1 MYRYINQ
8 NIKCVNII
16 LNNTSIS
23 NSDIDVGGLLT
34 LIKSNVRR
42 NSVNGNIVVLELD
55 FKKEWSP
62 EVRNRIR
69 DVEIIFAADGKL

>member
-1 MYRYINQ
+1 MLY
-8 NIKCVNII
+8 II
-16 LNNTSIS
+16 LSHANIPI
-23 NSDIDVGGLLT
+23 SDIDVGGLLT

-42 NSVNGNIVVLELD
+42 NSVNGNIAVLELD

-62 EVRNRIR
+62 EIRNRIR

>member
-1 MYRYINQ
+1 M
-8 NIKCVNII
+8 
-16 LNNTSIS
+16 NNTSIS